1 MSKIVVFGGTGF
13 VGSFIC
19 KELAWA
25 GYHVVSIS
33 RSGQNR
39 YLSELETERVTF
51 IKADVFTDDHWQ
63 KELSDSVAVVNCIG
77 ILFQDKKKDITY
89 KKLIYESTLIISM
102 AAKLH
107 NVKRFIHISAI
118 KPPSFV
124 LREYHIYKMRSEY
137 YLQRQDFKLLIIKPK
152 IIVSKH
158 KPIFYFFYY
167 LQEILPFFMHQ
178 FELIDN
184 IPVQILKFLEHQV
197 DVK

>member
-25 GYHVVSIS
+25 GYNVLSIS
-33 RSGQNR
+33 KSGVNK
-39 YLSELETERVTF
+39 YLSEIETENIRF
-51 IKADVFTDDHWQ
+51 LKADIFKDDNWQ
-63 KELSDSVAVVNCIG
+63 EELSNCVAIVNCIG
-77 ILFQDKKKDITY
+77 ILFQNKKKNITY
-89 KKLIYESTLIISM
+89 RKMIYESTLIISM

-107 NVKRFIHISAI
+107 NVKRFIHISAV

-124 LREYHIYKMRSEY
+124 LREYHVYKMQSEN
-137 YLQRQDFKLLIIKPK
+137 YLMQQDFKLLIIKPK
-152 IIVSKH
+152 IVVSKH

-167 LQEILPFFMHQ
+167 LQEILPFFMNQ

-184 IPVQILKFLEHQV
+184 IPVQILKFLDPQKEL
-197 DVK
+197 K